1 MNCSGLHSRIKYE
14 IYGRYISLY
23 YYPFR
28 RLSLSTPMSLTHLAL
43 GYLTVLAVMTAG
55 SLIYLARLFRTK
67 P

>member
-1 MNCSGLHSRIKYE
+1 
-14 IYGRYISLY
+14 
-23 YYPFR
+23 
-28 RLSLSTPMSLTHLAL
+28 LTHLAL